1 MLVFKL
7 FSISLFLC
15 TLQMFSKYY
24 IINWN
29 FYFNLKPITKAKG
42 ITIKRLCT
50 FCAIQNYI
58 GELEEL
64 VHVYNSLSIK

>member
-42 ITIKRLCT
+42 ITIKGFVHFAQFKT
-50 FCAIQNYI
+50 V
-58 GELEEL
+58 LE
-64 VHVYNSLSIK
+64 NWKT